1 MFDQRDLFG
10 PTAETIHDRFLEFHS
25 ANPDVYR
32 RLVEL
37 AWEVRGPNKEQP
49 NKERWSVKAAFEVM
63 RYEKLTTTGEVWK
76 LNNSFTAPYAR
87 LVMDQEPDLTG
98 FFEVRDRTAA

>member
-1 MFDQRDLFG
+1 VTQRDLFG
-10 PTAETIHDRFLEFHS
+10 PTDETIRDRFLSFHE

-32 RLVEL
+32 EIVQL
-37 AWEVRGPNKEQP
+37 ARQAKRSGR
-49 NKERWSVKAAFEVM
+49 ERWGIKGAFEVL
-63 RYEKLTTTGEVWK
+63 RWSRLQTTGEQFR
-76 LNNSFTAPYAR
+76 LNNNFTCEYAR